1 MQSSGAPDTR
11 STSNRLARGFD
22 LRVAFAAERR
32 LLPALLLVGLVAA
45 FAAQRAGADFFAL
58 AWLALY
64 GVNAALRFLVATEYA
79 TARGAVRADSRG
91 GKIYL
96 ATAIA
101 DVALWALLLAWV
113 PQPAVFV
120 AGPGVYAAAGGVL
133 LGALSYGGW
142 PRIWTF
148 YVLAWVGVFAISA
161 LRAQGEAPAFA
172 MAFPLWLLAA
182 WWIGRQQPMG
192 RHVNRVTQQ
201 TIASNL
207 TRFGWQAAIHAM
219 PTPVIVVRNDRVIEV
234 NRPACEFMGRGERAI
249 VGNVVAECL
258 IADPPDAVDPAK
270 HPSKSSVAVEI
281 KPTGRT
287 FDGTVWSGRV
297 RFMEPGRPTSV
308 IVIALTKAVH
318 EPTGPT
324 RLLEDARRF
333 AEWMGGMQGLP
344 WYRDERGQLMLP
356 REFPPPSDRLQASD
370 PIAFPLGYLLTDSE
384 RARINGIYKDVLRS
398 GAVFDQRMNLRD
410 VAGVAR
416 AVRVICATRP
426 PIGNAVAPVVGTIA
440 ASTEAP
446 ERPVEAPADLLAR
459 LPVLVWLV
467 DAHGRVVHAQSTD
480 PRRWGLKTETRLRP
494 QWDEA
499 FEFKSE
505 SRAAILDA
513 LQKSL
518 AGTPVFDVVN
528 ARASRSGGRLHLR
541 SHFVP
546 YVSQDAN
553 NDPSKKLQA
562 VLVLD
567 TIGSHAELM
576 EIDRL
581 KRSKSQYKS
590 LVEASA
596 NLIWACNDQFIVTFV
611 SRRATREIYGYE
623 VRELLGR
630 SIEVLLPSDIEQPAV
645 GIAFEA
651 LREGKPIRDLEAVHM
666 TQGGRRLIMSI
677 SAAPLRRPDGT
688 FAGAIG
694 MNADLTALKSR
705 ERRLSEAL
713 RVERTVL
720 DSAGQA
726 IAVVKLGV
734 VQRCNDAFL
743 RLVGLPPDEL
753 AHTQLSDCLLE
764 PDDWRDVTEAAEEA
778 SARDQAVVRELR
790 VQRGANLGRS
800 MGGEG
805 AAWCQI
811 TARSIAPGEFVLV
824 IADIDTLKQREANA
838 LHEAQ
843 HDELTGLPNRRLL
856 NERAASALATSE
868 LRQVSCAV
876 LAIDLDGFKDINDQ
890 YGHEVGDLMLR
901 EIAVRL
907 TRVMRPQDTV
917 ARRGGDEFAVLAPDV
932 GARLEVE
939 KISLRLL
946 QAISQPVLLPGEGPG
961 DASSNGPDHLSSVL
975 PPLTVSA
982 SIGVALAPEQGR
994 DLERLLQLADLA
1006 MYDAKLK
1013 GKNRFAF
1020 AHNAG
1025 LPNNVTPLVPRAIRS
1040 G

>member
-1 MQSSGAPDTR
+1 MYSSAAPTDTR
-11 STSNRLARGFD
+11 SASRKSAHGQFD
-22 LRVAFAAERR
+22 LRIAFAAERR
-32 LLPALLLVGLVAA
+32 LLPALLLVGVVAA
-45 FAAQRAGADFFAL
+45 FASMRAGANALAL

-64 GVNAALRFLVATEYA
+64 GVNAAIRFLIATEYA
-79 TARGAVRADSRG
+79 SAPGAVLAETRG

-96 ATAIA
+96 ATAGA
-101 DVALWALLLAWV
+101 DVALWTLMLGLV
-113 PQPAVFV
+113 PNPATFV
-120 AGPGVYAAAGGVL
+120 AGPGAYAAAGAVL
-133 LGALSYGGW
+133 LAALSYGGW
-142 PRIWTF
+142 PRVWTF
-148 YVLAWVGVFAISA
+148 YVLAWVGVFAIGA
-161 LRAQGEAPAFA
+161 LRAQGEMPTFVLG
-172 MAFPLWLLAA
+172 FPLWLLAA
-182 WWIGRQQPMG
+182 WWIGRQQPMA
-192 RHVNRVTQQ
+192 RHAALKTQQ
-201 TIASNL
+201 TAASNL
-207 TRFGWQAAIHAM
+207 TRFGWQAAIHAI
-219 PTPVIVVRNDRVIEV
+219 PTPVIVVRNDRLIEV
-234 NRPACEFMGRGERAI
+234 NRSACEFLGRGERAL
-249 VGNVVAECL
+249 VGNLASECL
-258 IADPPDAVDPAK
+258 IADPPDALDPAK
-270 HPSKSSVAVEI
+270 HPSRSSVAVEVR
-281 KPTGRT
+281 PAGRT
-287 FDGTVWSGRV
+287 FDGALWNGRV
-297 RFMEPGRPTSV
+297 RFMEPGRESSV
-308 IVIALTKAVH
+308 IVIALTKAAH
-318 EPTGPT
+318 EPFGPS

-344 WYRDERGQLMLP
+344 WYRDERGQLVLP
-356 REFPPPSDRLQASD
+356 REFPPPADRLLTSD
-370 PIAFPLGYLLTDSE
+370 ATGFPLGYLLTESE
-384 RARINGIYKDVLRS
+384 RVRINGIYKEFLRA
-398 GAVFDQRMNLRD
+398 GAVFDERMSLRD
-410 VAGVAR
+410 ASGVAR
-416 AVRVICATRP
+416 LVRVICVTRP
-426 PIGNAVAPVVGTIA
+426 PIGNSVAPVVGTIA
-440 ASTEAP
+440 AAKSAP
-446 ERPVEAPADLLAR
+446 ERPVEATADLLAR

-480 PRRWGLKTETRLRP
+480 PRRWGLKIETRLRP

-499 FEFKSE
+499 FDFKSE
-505 SRAAILDA
+505 SRAAVLHA
-513 LQKSL
+513 LHKSL
-518 AGTPVFDVVN
+518 RGTPVFDVVN
-528 ARASRSGGRLHLR
+528 ARTSRSGGRLHLR

-546 YVSQDAN
+546 YTSH
-553 NDPSKKLQA
+553 DPTKQLQA

-567 TIGSHAELM
+567 TIASHTELM
-576 EIDRL
+576 ALDKLR
-581 KRSKSQYKS
+581 RSKSQYKS

-596 NLIWACNDQFIVTFV
+596 NLIWACNDQFLVTFV

-623 VRELLGR
+623 TRELLGR
-630 SIEVLLPSDIEQPAV
+630 SIEVLLPTDIDQPAV
-645 GIAFEA
+645 GAAFEA

-666 TQGGRRLIMSI
+666 TQGGRRLIVSI

-726 IAVVKLGV
+726 IAVVKLGT

-753 AHTQLSDCLLE
+753 AHTQVSDCLLE
-764 PDDWRDVTEAAEEA
+764 PEDWRDVTEAAEEA
-778 SARDQAVVRELR
+778 GTRDQAVVRELR
-790 VQRGANLGRS
+790 VKRGAQLGPA
-800 MGGEG
+800 MGSGEG
-805 AAWCQI
+805 AAWCQV
-811 TARSIAPGEFVLV
+811 TARSIAAGEFVLV

-856 NERAASALATSE
+856 AERAAAALATSE
-868 LRQVSCAV
+868 LRHVSCAV

-939 KISLRLL
+939 KIALRLL
-946 QAISQPVLLPGEGPG
+946 QAISHPVVLAG
-961 DASSNGPDHLSSVL
+961 DVAENL

-994 DLERLLQLADLA
+994 DFERLLQLADLA
-1006 MYDAKLK
+1006 MYEAKLK

-1020 AHNAG
+1020 AQNAG
-1025 LPNNVTPLVPRAIRS
+1025 LPSNVTPLVPRATRI

>member
-1 MQSSGAPDTR
+1 MQSSGAQTDTHGALR
-11 STSNRLARGFD
+11 KSAPGEFD

-45 FAAQRAGADFFAL
+45 FASMRAGANALAL

-64 GVNAALRFLVATEYA
+64 GINAALRFLIATEYA
-79 TARGAVRADSRG
+79 TARGAVLAETRG
-91 GKIYL
+91 GQIYL

-101 DVALWALLLAWV
+101 DVVLWALMLALV
-113 PQPAVFV
+113 PKPAVFL
-120 AGPGVYAAAGGVL
+120 AGPGAYAAAGAVL
-133 LGALSYGGW
+133 LAALSYGGW

-148 YVLAWVGVFAISA
+148 YVFAWVGVFAIGA
-161 LRAQGEAPAFA
+161 LRVQGEMPTFVGG
-172 MAFPLWLLAA
+172 FPLWLLAA
-182 WWIGRQQPMG
+182 WWIGRQQPMA
-192 RHVNRVTQQ
+192 RHVNRQAQQ
-201 TIASNL
+201 TMASNL

-219 PTPVIVVRNDRVIEV
+219 PTPVIVVRSDRVIEV
-234 NRPACEFMGRGERAI
+234 NRSACEFIGRGERAI
-249 VGNVVAECL
+249 VGNLVAECL
-258 IADPPDAVDPAK
+258 IADPPDALDPVK
-270 HPSKSSVAVEI
+270 NPSKSSVAVEI
-281 KPTGRT
+281 KPAGRT
-287 FDGTVWSGRV
+287 FDGQLWNGRV
-297 RFMEPGRPTSV
+297 RFMEPGRESSV
-308 IVIALTKAVH
+308 IVIALTKAAH
-318 EPTGPT
+318 EPFGPT

-333 AEWMGGMQGLP
+333 AEWLGGMQGLP
-344 WYRDERGQLMLP
+344 WYRDERGQLVLP
-356 REFPPPSDRLQASD
+356 REFPPPADRLLASD
-370 PIAFPLGYLLTDSE
+370 PTGFPLGYLLNESE
-384 RARINGIYKDVLRS
+384 RSRINGIYKEFLRA
-398 GAVFDQRMNLRD
+398 GAVFDERMSLRD
-410 VAGVAR
+410 AGGVAR
-416 AVRVICATRP
+416 SVRVMCVTRP
-426 PIGNAVAPVVGTIA
+426 PIGNAIAPVVGTIA
-440 ASTEAP
+440 AAKSAP
-446 ERPVEAPADLLAR
+446 ERPVEATADLLAR

-467 DAHGRVVHAQSTD
+467 DAQGRVVHAQSPD

-494 QWDEA
+494 KWDEA
-499 FEFKSE
+499 FEFKTE
-505 SRAAILDA
+505 SRAAILNA

-528 ARASRSGGRLHLR
+528 ARTSRSGGRLALR

-546 YVSQDAN
+546 YTSH
-553 NDPSKKLQA
+553 DPSKQLQA

-567 TIGSHAELM
+567 TIASHTELI
-576 EIDRL
+576 ELDRL

-623 VRELLGR
+623 TRELLGR
-630 SIEVLLPSDIEQPAV
+630 SIEVLLPTDIDQPAV
-645 GIAFEA
+645 GAAFEA
-651 LREGKPIRDLEAVHM
+651 LREGKPIRDLEAVQM
-666 TQGGRRLIMSI
+666 TQGGRRLIVSI

-720 DSAGQA
+720 DAAGQA
-726 IAVVKLGV
+726 IAVVKLGT

-743 RLVGLPPDEL
+743 RLIGLPPDEL
-753 AHTQLSDCLLE
+753 AHTQVTDCLLE

-778 SARDQAVVRELR
+778 STRDQAVVRELR
-790 VQRGANLGRS
+790 VQRGAKLGRA
-800 MGGEG
+800 MGSGEG
-805 AAWCQI
+805 AAWCQV

-856 NERAASALATSE
+856 AERAAAALATSE
-868 LRQVSCAV
+868 LRHVSCAV
-876 LAIDLDGFKDINDQ
+876 LAVDLDGFKDINDQ

-946 QAISQPVLLPGEGPG
+946 QAISQPVVLPGEANGE
-961 DASSNGPDHLSSVL
+961 ASSTL

-1020 AHNAG
+1020 AHGVG
-1025 LPNNVTPLVPRAIRS
+1025 LPNNVTPLVPRATRNA
-1040 G
+1040 